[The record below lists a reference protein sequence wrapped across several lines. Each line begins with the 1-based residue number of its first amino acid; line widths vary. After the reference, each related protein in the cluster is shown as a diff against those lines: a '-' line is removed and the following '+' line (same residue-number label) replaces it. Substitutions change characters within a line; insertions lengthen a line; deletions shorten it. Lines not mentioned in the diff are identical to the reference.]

1 MRSFERK
8 EKQNRK
14 RKEEEVKVNNPQTC
28 NGAHSTRL
36 LGKVEH
42 GNKGEATSS
51 YREDNLQVHQ
61 LGIQFRDGEA
71 HRPHGI
77 WESDIARNGI
87 VMHAVRR
94 L

>member
-1 MRSFERK
+1 MRSIERK
-8 EKQNRK
+8 KEE
-14 RKEEEVKVNNPQTC
+14 EEEVKVNNPQTC
-28 NGAHSTRL
+28 NGAHSSRL

-51 YREDNLQVHQ
+51 CREDNLQVHQ

-71 HRPHGI
+71 HRPLGI

-87 VMHAVRR
+87 VMHAVRS